1 MKRAE
6 DRGFLRHFCS
16 NKCMRDLGPLN
27 PKGNS
32 KNLKKGGRVP
42 TEYSPFRYFAN
53 KAKIRNKDSGFEKQ
67 ELSVEFL
74 KQLWDQ
80 QEGICPLTGWKMIL
94 PPSTSYWSR
103 GSATRRDIA
112 SLDRIDSNKPY
123 CVGNVRFIAHIA
135 NMAKYIYTDQDVY
148 VFCESVVKH
157 KNGTWRVR
165 LPFGPTVCWGCRIK
179 PLGYEPG
186 MRGSTPRTDVSVLP
200 SSFNGRTADCRSAY
214 RSSILLGGAKFSG
227 QW

>member
-1 MKRAE
+1 MGNKVAVICNGCSKSFEKTKGEMKRAE

-157 KNGTWRVR
+157 KNGT
-165 LPFGPTVCWGCRIK
+165 
-179 PLGYEPG
+179 
-186 MRGSTPRTDVSVLP
+186 
-200 SSFNGRTADCRSAY
+200 
-214 RSSILLGGAKFSG
+214 
-227 QW
+227 